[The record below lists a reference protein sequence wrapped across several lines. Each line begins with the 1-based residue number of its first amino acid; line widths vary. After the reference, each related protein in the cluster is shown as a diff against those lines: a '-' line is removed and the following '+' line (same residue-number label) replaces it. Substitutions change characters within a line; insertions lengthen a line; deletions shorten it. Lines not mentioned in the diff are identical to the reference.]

1 MRKEMSVAMD
11 EVRHLRWRLD
21 QVERDREDYRA
32 LWEEERAEHR
42 LTKERMAQAMDES
55 YTNGYQSGRIQGAE
69 TKEAQVQDLMTRCMR
84 CEELLNSIS
93 CLVAEGPEFM
103 RPLDIYDKVGKEA
116 GQAMRILRGKE

>member
-1 MRKEMSVAMD
+1 MHEEISVVMD

-21 QVERDREDYRA
+21 QVERDRDEYRA

-42 LTKERMAQAMDES
+42 LTKKRMAQAMDEA
-55 YTNGYQSGRIQGAE
+55 YNNGYQSGRIQGAE
-69 TKEAQVQDLMTRCMR
+69 AKESQVQDLVTRCMR

-103 RPLDIYDKVGKEA
+103 GSGDIYHQVGQEA